1 MGARPWHRV
10 SRFAFGRVVLCGVA
24 LVCAAC
30 SDHGASATH
39 SLIASDAWA
48 RAADSG
54 ATGGAYVT
62 LKNADS
68 VSLTITGVSSD
79 VSPSASIHETMDMEG
94 MSHMMARPSI
104 TIERDST
111 LRMTAGGLHVMLHD
125 LSRRLRTGDSLTLR
139 FTVSRS
145 GGQFDSTA
153 DGANMR
159 VVPVVVHVR
168 TP

>member
-1 MGARPWHRV
+1 MQA
-10 SRFAFGRVVLCGVA
+10 
-24 LVCAAC
+24 
-30 SDHGASATH
+30 
-39 SLIASDAWA
+39 LIARDAWA

-62 LKNADS
+62 MKNADS
-68 VSLTITGVSSD
+68 VSLTITDVSSD
-79 VSPSASIHETMDMEG
+79 ASPSASIHETMDMEG

-111 LRMTAGGLHVMLHD
+111 LRMTAGGLHVMLND
-125 LSRRLRTGDSLTLR
+125 LSRALRAGDSLTLR
-139 FTVSRS
+139 FTLVRS
-145 GGQFDSTA
+145 GAQHDSTSR
-153 DGANMR
+153 GESTR